1 MKTNFKTSA
10 KVITLV
16 VIALFSGSL
25 LYAQLDQG
33 GQQGPPPIPNAN
45 QVTEMITNLAKD
57 LSLTDAQKTTI
68 SKLYTVH
75 FDQLRKLTSGNQ
87 KPKREEME
95 ALKTNFEKQIKAELT
110 HEQLLKFEASHDKRR
125 AK

>member
-1 MKTNFKTSA
+1 
-10 KVITLV
+10 
-16 VIALFSGSL
+16 
-25 LYAQLDQG
+25 
-33 GQQGPPPIPNAN
+33 
-45 QVTEMITNLAKD
+45 MITNLAKD

-68 SKLYTVH
+68 SKLYNVH

-110 HEQLLKFEASHDKRR
+110 HEQLLKFEAAHGKRH